1 MVQDFGSTDDNFTHT
16 TRIPRSERPI
26 ATRERRL
33 SEAAEKLDFPPDSH
47 GDDPLVNCLLM
58 IARQHDLPA
67 SEFAITSGLPLD
79 GGRLAPSQFARAA
92 RRIGLRARI
101 VESPLETFSPLHTP
115 AVLLL
120 KDDQACVLMAPAD
133 GGEVRLLVPEN
144 PDAEVRRPLSELSEL
159 YTGYAIL
166 VAPLHRYDVRT
177 PGQAAPDRKG
187 HWFWGTLA
195 SSWRVYRDVFMASV
209 LVNLFAVASPLF
221 VMNVY
226 DRVVPNH
233 AIETLWVL
241 AAGVAL
247 VFVFDFILRSLRGR
261 LIDAAGAK
269 ADIELSARLFERVLG
284 LRLDARP
291 ASAGA
296 FANNLREFDGIRDF
310 FTSLTLTSFVDVPFA
325 LLFLLVIWLV
335 AGPLVLVPLAV
346 IPVLLLYGLFVQPRL
361 RRAAEQSMRASA
373 QKNATLVE
381 ALVEAE
387 TVRALGVEGR
397 LQGQLERSM
406 AEGSRWSTEAR
417 QWALSATNLAT
428 LMQQLVS
435 VGVVVFGV
443 YLIADGMMSLGALI
457 AGVMLSSRAVVPLAQ
472 MAALLSRLFQA
483 STALR
488 ALDEVMQLPVERPDG
503 KVFVTRPVLKGDI
516 EFDHVNFHYPGQE
529 LPALKDASFRIEAG
543 ERVAIIGR
551 VGSGKTTINR
561 LVAGLYQAQQGAVRI
576 DGVDMRQLDPGDLRH
591 NIAYVSQDNQLL
603 FGSIRDNLAMG
614 LSHADD
620 EAIVRAAEISGVA
633 DFVNRHP
640 LGFDMPVG
648 EHGSSLSGGQ
658 RQAVALARALVQDAP
673 VLLMDEPTGSM
684 DNSSEDHIRRG
695 LAEVIAGKT
704 VILITHRA
712 SLLDLVERVI
722 VVDAGQVVADG
733 PKAQVLEAL
742 RAGRIKQT
750 R

>member
-1 MVQDFGSTDDNFTHT
+1 
-16 TRIPRSERPI
+16 
-26 ATRERRL
+26 
-33 SEAAEKLDFPPDSH
+33 
-47 GDDPLVNCLLM
+47 
-58 IARQHDLPA
+58 
-67 SEFAITSGLPLD
+67 
-79 GGRLAPSQFARAA
+79 
-92 RRIGLRARI
+92 
-101 VESPLETFSPLHTP
+101 
-115 AVLLL
+115 
-120 KDDQACVLMAPAD
+120 
-133 GGEVRLLVPEN
+133 
-144 PDAEVRRPLSELSEL
+144 
-159 YTGYAIL
+159 
-166 VAPLHRYDVRT
+166 
-177 PGQAAPDRKG
+177 
-187 HWFWGTLA
+187 
-195 SSWRVYRDVFMASV
+195 
-209 LVNLFAVASPLF
+209 
-221 VMNVY
+221 
-226 DRVVPNH
+226 
-233 AIETLWVL
+233 
-241 AAGVAL
+241 
-247 VFVFDFILRSLRGR
+247 
-261 LIDAAGAK
+261 
-269 ADIELSARLFERVLG
+269 
-284 LRLDARP
+284 
-291 ASAGA
+291 
-296 FANNLREFDGIRDF
+296 
-310 FTSLTLTSFVDVPFA
+310 
-325 LLFLLVIWLV
+325 
-335 AGPLVLVPLAV
+335 
-346 IPVLLLYGLFVQPRL
+346 
-361 RRAAEQSMRASA
+361 MRASA